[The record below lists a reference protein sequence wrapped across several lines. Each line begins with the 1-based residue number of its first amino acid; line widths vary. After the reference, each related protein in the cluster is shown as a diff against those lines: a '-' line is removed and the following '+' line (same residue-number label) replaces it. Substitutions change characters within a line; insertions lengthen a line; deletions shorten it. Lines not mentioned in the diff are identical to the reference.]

1 MILLHPFICAAQTRC
16 LTPSSIVVTSVLGAH
31 RKPCIAIY
39 RAPTVGNK
47 PYGLAITTS
56 GTVMEQSPRR
66 DSLTPTAGVMGIGEV
81 ALLLGALS
89 LSATSFGIGVV
100 IGMALS

>member
-1 MILLHPFICAAQTRC
+1 
-16 LTPSSIVVTSVLGAH
+16 
-31 RKPCIAIY
+31 
-39 RAPTVGNK
+39 
-47 PYGLAITTS
+47 
-56 GTVMEQSPRR
+56 MEQSPRR